1 MILRP
6 YQNDCASAVITAWQE
21 NGSTLAVLPTGCGKT
36 IVFAEIIR
44 RCYPR
49 RAMVLAHREELIWQA
64 RDKIQRVTGLN
75 CEVEMGE
82 IHATMHGLFGGPSVV
97 VSTIQTHC
105 AGGDGGG
112 RMGKFDPSHF
122 GLLIIDEAHHATSPS
137 YRRVIDY
144 YRTNPELRVLGVT
157 ATPDRTDEEAL
168 GQVFDTVAYDYEI
181 LDAIHDGWL
190 TPIDQQIVVVE
201 GLDFSHVRTTA
212 GDLNG
217 ADLAA
222 VMEFEKNLQG
232 IAGPAIEIIGRKR
245 ALVFTASVAHAERL
259 CEIFNRHRSDMA
271 GWVCG
276 KTDGEERRK
285 LLQDFAN
292 GNIQVVCNCGVLTEG
307 FDDPG
312 VEVVIMGRPTKSRS
326 LYAQMVGRAT
336 RPLPGLV
343 DGVDTADARKR
354 AVAASP
360 KPSCLVVDFVG
371 VSGQHKLVT
380 SADILGGKVSEAAIE
395 QAISEAREAGEPVR
409 MADALEDA
417 EAEIQRLAEEQRQ
430 REAATR
436 ARLVARARFTSR
448 PVDPFEVLDIY
459 PSGESAW
466 DNGKQLSE
474 KQKAMLLKQGIN
486 PDTVTY
492 RQGRQL
498 IAEIFRRWDGKLCS
512 FKQASLL
519 KKYGFETNVSRED
532 ASRILDTL
540 ANNGWRKVAA

>member
-6 YQNDCASAVITAWQE
+6 YQNDCASAVTTAWQDYV
-21 NGSTLAVLPTGCGKT
+21 SALAVLPTGCGKT
-36 IVFAEIIR
+36 IIFAEVIR
-44 RCYPR
+44 RSFPR

-82 IHATMHGLFGGPSVV
+82 FRAAMDGLFGGPSVV

-112 RMGKFDPSHF
+112 RMGKFDPHQF

-144 YRTNPELRVLGVT
+144 YRTNPNLRVMGVT

-181 LDAIHDGWL
+181 LDAVHDGWL
-190 TPIDQQIVVVE
+190 TPIEQQIVVLE

-222 VMEFEKNLQG
+222 VMEFEQNLQG
-232 IAGPAIEIIGRKR
+232 IAGPSLEIIGRKR

-259 CEIFNRHRSDMA
+259 CEIFNRHRSGMA

-276 KTDGEERRK
+276 KTDRDERRK
-285 LLQDFAN
+285 LLTDFAN
-292 GNIQVVCNCGVLTEG
+292 GAVQVVCNCGVLTEG

-354 AVAASP
+354 AVAASL

-371 VSGQHKLVT
+371 NSGQHKLVT

-395 QAISEAREAGEPVR
+395 RAVSEARKAGKPVR
-409 MADALEDA
+409 MTEALEDA
-417 EAEIQRLAEEQRQ
+417 EAETQRLADERRQ

-436 ARLVARARFTSR
+436 ARLVARARFSSR
-448 PVDPFEVLDIY
+448 AVDPFEVFDIS
-459 PSGESAW
+459 PTHERGW

-474 KQKAMLLKQGIN
+474 KQKGLLLKQGIN
-486 PDTVTY
+486 PEAVNFS
-492 RQGRQL
+492 QGRQL
-498 IAEIFRRWDGKLCS
+498 IAEMFRRWNQNLCS

-519 KKYGFETNVSRED
+519 KKHGYDANVSREV
-532 ASRILDTL
+532 ASKIIDGL
-540 ANNGWRKVAA
+540 ARNGWKRVAA